1 MGAFSLAGAI
11 DNGVMH
17 MKVQRGQTM
26 VEFALIAP
34 MIFLMIFGMI
44 WGGFMFMEYLRFSND
59 VRAAAR
65 DIAITGSDDRSDKIT
80 AYRASLYQ
88 VYEENLP
95 KLYKPDINIIDD
107 DVDVTVTVTFT
118 RRNDLPAVLMWVN
131 FPPDKI
137 PAIKYKM
144 LIEGNYT
151 NSPNVDDSNTS
162 GEETSTS
169 GGG

>member
-65 DIAITGSDDRSDKIT
+65 EIAITDEDNRV
-80 AYRASLYQ
+80 SLEKYYENELKKN
-88 VYEENLP
+88 YEENLP
-95 KLYKPDINIIDD
+95 KLYTPDINIIEEDG
-107 DVDVTVTVTFT
+107 DVTVTVTFT